1 MGTVCSK
8 DTTADSASRDVVAA
22 PVKKADSPKKKAAVL
37 LAGNGVY
44 DGSEC
49 TETVSILI
57 HLDKHGA
64 EISNFAPTMKHTH
77 IVDHTAGE
85 PMEDESRCVLKES
98 ARIARGKIADIS
110 TLKAEDFDVLLIPGG
125 FGVAKNLSSFA
136 FDGAD
141 MKVIPEVERV
151 LKEFHA
157 AKKPIG
163 FACIAPILGSR
174 VFPGAELTVGK
185 KTGDDWPYQGT
196 AEACEKMGA
205 KIIEKEKDQWH
216 VDKANKFVSAPS
228 YMNANTPY
236 GIYTNL
242 GNLVTETLK
251 LA

>member
-1 MGTVCSK
+1 MT
-8 DTTADSASRDVVAA
+8 DT
-22 PVKKADSPKKKAAVL
+22 KKRAAVL

-44 DGSEC
+44 DGSET

-57 HLDKHGA
+57 HLDRLGA
-64 EISNFAPTMKHTH
+64 EVSNFAPTIEHSH
-77 IVDHTAGE
+77 VIDHTKGE
-85 PMEDESRCVLKES
+85 PMEGETRCVLKES
-98 ARIARGKIADIS
+98 ARIARGNIADIT
-110 TLKAEDFDVLLIPGG
+110 TLKAEDFDALLIPGG

-163 FACIAPILGSR
+163 FACIAPILGSC
-174 VFPGAELTVGK
+174 VFPGVELTVGK

-196 AEACEKMGA
+196 AEACEKMGT
-205 KIIEKEKDQWH
+205 KIVEKEKNEWH
-216 VDKANKFVSAPS
+216 VDEANKFVSAPS
-228 YMNANTPY
+228 YMNANTPS
-236 GIYTNL
+236 GIFDNL
-242 GNLVTETLK
+242 GSLVEETLK